1 MHCQPCKTKVFW
13 GFFQTIWECAQAA
26 KKPWQ
31 VPLDK
36 TMADLGHIWK
46 LSLNFFKFNFTT
58 SIVIIRRK
66 IVSLKDDYFILFYD
80 R

>member
-13 GFFQTIWECAQAA
+13 VFFQTIWECAQAA

-36 TMADLGHIWK
+36 TKADLGHIWK

-58 SIVIIRRK
+58 
-66 IVSLKDDYFILFYD
+66 VSLLFAE

>member
-1 MHCQPCKTKVFW
+1 MQDQGFFF
-13 GFFQTIWECAQAA
+13 FFQTIWECAQAA

-36 TMADLGHIWK
+36 TKADLGHIWK

-58 SIVIIRRK
+58 
-66 IVSLKDDYFILFYD
+66 VSL
-80 R
+80 